1 MEAKQRIKQLIEENI
16 EPILNSFNEWEK
28 FKIINLLKYEEKE
41 KYFKNN
47 PFENQKYEK
56 TELFEQYSNIK
67 KILNITCN
75 RIEENINFINNYK
88 ISYQF
93 LL

>member
-1 MEAKQRIKQLIEENI
+1 MEAKQKIKHLIEENI
-16 EPILNSFNEWEK
+16 DPILNSFNEWEK
-28 FKIINLLKYEEKE
+28 FTNNLIKYGEKE
-41 KYFKNN
+41 KYFEKN

-56 TELFEQYSNIK
+56 SELFEQYSNIK